1 MNLEQVADLA
11 ALEGLGVL
19 VDETERAFVLADM
32 RVPFDAIVHV
42 EIKISDKSG
51 IVAPGAHDPPGTAW
65 RELLVDVVLVTD
77 DRMTDPRLLGLGTR
91 SYSTDG
97 TAPEVQGAPLWQ
109 RARRVA
115 EAAAR
120 ICHRKMIG

>member
-1 MNLEQVADLA
+1 VNVDNVADLA
-11 ALEGLGVL
+11 VLEGLGVI
-19 VDETERAFVLADM
+19 VDFETRAFVLADM

-42 EIKISDKSG
+42 EIKVSDKTG
-51 IVAPGAHDPPGTAW
+51 VVAPGGHDPPGTAW

-77 DRMTDPRLLGLGTR
+77 DRMTDPRLIGLGAR

-97 TAPEVQGAPLWQ
+97 IAPEIQGAPLWA
-109 RARRVA
+109 RARRIA

-120 ICHRKMIG
+120 VCHRKMIG